1 MRDRLPSVYLICD
14 GGQAAPDD
22 RRRSHAGRMAPKCA
36 RSGGEELHRGLCRRT
51 RRRLQMFGK
60 AARESGVAP
69 GSHAVLW
76 RVGCLW
82 RKASN
87 DLVADRMRVSL
98 IIVLIMGRERK
109 RAIRIREAT

>member
-1 MRDRLPSVYLICD
+1 MCCV
-14 GGQAAPDD
+14 
-22 RRRSHAGRMAPKCA
+22 AGRDGDCKCSE
-36 RSGGEELHRGLCRRT
+36 R
-51 RRRLQMFGK
+51 Q
-60 AARESGVAP
+60 RESGVAP
-69 GSHAVLW
+69 GSRAVLW

-109 RAIRIREAT
+109 SAIRIREAK